1 MSQTSQSAVRK
12 PNRIPPHDLDAEQSV
27 LGAMMESRD
36 AIANVVGIVRAQD
49 FYKPAH
55 VYVYEAIVSLYAAGE
70 PSDAVTVADE
80 LQRRGT
86 LETVGG
92 RPYLLGLLEAYP
104 TASAAPT
111 YARIVSQHSLCR
123 RLISAGNRIQELGFN
138 PGDDPDA
145 VLREAEEQ
153 LYQVQQGGGQREMV
167 PVSEILTEHLA
178 TIEERAATGGAGV
191 TGVSSGFSDLDR
203 LTSGFQPATFTVVA
217 ARPSQGKSSLLGDF
231 ALNVALN
238 AKAPVALFSLEM
250 SRHELVERFLASQAK
265 VDSQRI
271 HRGALEDRD
280 WTRLSSA
287 LGRLSSAPIYIDD
300 SGSTT
305 VTDVRAKCRRLQ
317 TKVGLGLVIVD
328 YLQLM
333 PSSDKPEN
341 RQLEVSAISRGL
353 KLLAKDLK
361 VPVICAAQVNRAVE
375 YRSDKRPLMA
385 DLRESGQIEAEAD
398 VVMFIY
404 RDEVYNPETEAKGE
418 AEVIVAKHR
427 NGPTGT
433 VRLAFLN
440 HYATFASLARGE
452 ATL

>member
-1 MSQTSQSAVRK
+1 MVKTAQDMVRK

-36 AIANVVGIVRAQD
+36 AIANVLPILRGED

-55 VYVYEAIVSLYAAGE
+55 VYVFEAIVALYASGE

-80 LQRRGT
+80 LQRRGH

-92 RPYLLGLLEAYP
+92 RPYLAGLLDAYP
-104 TASAAPT
+104 TASSAPT
-111 YARIVSQHSLCR
+111 YARIVTQHALSR
-123 RLISAGNRIQELGFN
+123 RLIAAGNRILELGFE
-138 PGDDPDA
+138 PGDDPA
-145 VLREAEEQ
+145 VALRQAEEE
-153 LYQVQQGGGQREMV
+153 LYAVVDRSGATDMV
-167 PVSEILTEHLA
+167 SVSEVLSEHLV
-178 TIEERAATGGAGV
+178 TIEERAANGGAGV

-203 LTSGFQPATFTVVA
+203 VTAGFQPGTFTVVA

-238 AKAPVALFSLEM
+238 ARTPVAMFSLEM
-250 SRHELVERFLASQAK
+250 SRHELVERFLASQSK

-271 HRGALEDRD
+271 HRGSLDDRD
-280 WTRLSSA
+280 WTRLTGA
-287 LGRLSSAPIYIDD
+287 LGRLASAPIYIDD

-317 TKVGLGLVIVD
+317 AKVGLGLVIVD

-333 PSSDKPEN
+333 PSGGRPET
-341 RQLEVSAISRGL
+341 RQMEVSEISRAL
-353 KLLAKDLK
+353 KQLAKDLR

-375 YRSDKRPLMA
+375 FRSDKRPLMA
-385 DLRESGQIEAEAD
+385 DLRESGQIEADAD
-398 VVMFIY
+398 LVMFIY
-404 RDEVYNPETEAKGE
+404 RDEVYHPETEAKGE

-433 VRLAFLN
+433 VKLAFLN
-440 HYATFASLARGE
+440 HYATFASLARDV
-452 ATL
+452 